1 MYKSLNIGKN
11 KLGDKGQ
18 IITGITTGKND
29 IFLKLWHEL
38 SRNKINL
45 DLINISDFS
54 ENKNWIPYSK
64 GGNFRKWYGNLEY
77 FVNWNRKTEFNR
89 SKTTLQHLYFK
100 EGFTWSFIT
109 TGKFNARILPK
120 GFLWDVAGSPAI
132 FENDKQKYS
141 YLALVNSNLCQK
153 ILDIFNPTMNYQ
165 SIDVQNI
172 PLDDNILNTNISEIT
187 ENCYS
192 ISKKDWDSREISWD
206 FEQSPLLGIR
216 EQGVVESDKGF
227 VDREKGLGNSGK
239 GSVSLKAAYEA
250 WVAEVSQD
258 FFQLHTNEEELNR
271 IFIDIYGL
279 QDELTP
285 EVALKD
291 ITILQDELKAE
302 DLEALEPAFRA
313 GEKVVLP
320 IQANVVMQQ
329 FLSYLVGTLLG
340 RYRLGRKGL
349 HIAHPNPTDEEL
361 APYPVDNVALPFQ
374 MEIDEDA
381 IIPIMGSTCAFP
393 DDAVKRVDDIIH
405 RIWGDASHTENLNF
419 INQCLGMDYEKWMCE
434 QFWAYHISGTMYKK
448 KPIYWLF
455 CSNPKSPQKSAFRVL
470 VYMHRMDAYTVQKIL
485 RNYLH
490 PHIEY
495 VKGKY
500 EEMHANEANLTK
512 QEFKAY
518 ENLAKQISELK
529 EYEQKLKE
537 VANQQITFD
546 LDDGVKVNYA
556 KFEGVVAVIK

>member
-1 MYKSLNIGKN
+1 MLVQQQN
-11 KLGDKGQ
+11 
-18 IITGITTGKND
+18 
-29 IFLKLWHEL
+29 
-38 SRNKINL
+38 
-45 DLINISDFS
+45 
-54 ENKNWIPYSK
+54 
-64 GGNFRKWYGNLEY
+64 NLE
-77 FVNWNRKTEFNR
+77 
-89 SKTTLQHLYFK
+89 
-100 EGFTWSFIT
+100 
-109 TGKFNARILPK
+109 
-120 GFLWDVAGSPAI
+120 
-132 FENDKQKYS
+132 
-141 YLALVNSNLCQK
+141 
-153 ILDIFNPTMNYQ
+153 
-165 SIDVQNI
+165 
-172 PLDDNILNTNISEIT
+172 
-187 ENCYS
+187 
-192 ISKKDWDSREISWD
+192 
-206 FEQSPLLGIR
+206 
-216 EQGVVESDKGF
+216 
-227 VDREKGLGNSGK
+227 
-239 GSVSLKAAYEA
+239 AAYDT
-250 WVAEVSQD
+250 WVAAVSQD
-258 FFQLHTNEEELNR
+258 FFQLHANEVELNR

-291 ITILQDELKAE
+291 ITILQDELKAD
-302 DLEALEPAFRA
+302 DLEVIEPAFRA
-313 GEKVVLP
+313 GEKVALP
-320 IQANVVMQQ
+320 IQSNVVMQQ
-329 FLSYLVGTLLG
+329 FISYLVGTLLG
-340 RYRLGRKGL
+340 RYRLGQKGL

-381 IIPIMGSTCAFP
+381 IIPIMGAACAFP

-419 INQCLGMDYEKWMCE
+419 INQCLGMEVEKWMTE

-537 VANQQITFD
+537 VANLQITFD
-546 LDDGVKVNYA
+546 LDDGVSVNYA